1 MVAIHIGWSNA
12 IICLGAAAN
21 FQSISRRR
29 TDTWHKPIE
38 LRGIRFYHGGMFI
51 REHAMNPFS
60 KTNLP
65 ITLVLALIVWA
76 WLSLFSG
83 LIAAL

>member
-1 MVAIHIGWSNA
+1 
-12 IICLGAAAN
+12 
-21 FQSISRRR
+21 
-29 TDTWHKPIE
+29 
-38 LRGIRFYHGGMFI
+38 MFI

-60 KTNLP
+60 KTNFP
-65 ITLVLALIVWA
+65 MTLVIALIVWA